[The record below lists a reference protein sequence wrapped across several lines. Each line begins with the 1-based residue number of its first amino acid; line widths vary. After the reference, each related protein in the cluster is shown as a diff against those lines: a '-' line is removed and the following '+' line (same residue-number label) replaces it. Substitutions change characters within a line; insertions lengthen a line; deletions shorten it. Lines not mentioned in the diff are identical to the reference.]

1 MSVKMISLY
10 GSYIESWSIKLE
22 LSCNAKIAQVIF

>member
-1 MSVKMISLY
+1 MSTKMSSSH

-22 LSCNAKIAQVIF
+22 LSCNAKNAQVIF